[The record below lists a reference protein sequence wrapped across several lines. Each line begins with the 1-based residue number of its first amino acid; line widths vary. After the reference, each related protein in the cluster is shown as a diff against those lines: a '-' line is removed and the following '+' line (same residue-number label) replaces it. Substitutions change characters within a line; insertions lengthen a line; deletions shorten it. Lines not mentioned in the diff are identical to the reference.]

1 MMAMTDNKNNK
12 SEQEKPKKA
21 VTKLPSQ
28 KDATDTSNWDDRVF
42 NAPDG
47 TTIIETDQ
55 IVDGKKIINE

>member
-1 MMAMTDNKNNK
+1 MRIMTKDNTNQ
-12 SEQEKPKKA
+12 SDQEKPKKTI
-21 VTKLPSQ
+21 TKLPSQ

-55 IVDGKKIINE
+55 TDKSGKVISE